1 MGKGK
6 DPADDILDEEAKG
19 DGTSPEMP
27 KPIVSSNKQGS
38 IVPQGIKTT
47 NLVLQNESSNKLSCT
62 NKGGQDVAFKGS
74 RRGSNAQEEKGWSL
88 KDLNLKQMKLL
99 NEKLDD
105 FQEKPRNRSEPKLKY
120 VPSPDFRPQALAE
133 AEPPQRALLEQKL
146 QE

>member
-1 MGKGK
+1 M
-6 DPADDILDEEAKG
+6 
-19 DGTSPEMP
+19 
-27 KPIVSSNKQGS
+27 
-38 IVPQGIKTT
+38 
-47 NLVLQNESSNKLSCT
+47 
-62 NKGGQDVAFKGS
+62 AFKGS

-133 AEPPQRALLEQKL
+133 AEPHQRALLEQKL